1 MILTHLVFY
10 RFLGGAGGEDVAP
23 DFVPRLIYHYK
34 HHF

>member
-10 RFLGGAGGEDVAP
+10 RFFGGAGDSGAAP
-23 DFVPRLIYHYK
+23 SFVPRLIYHYK